1 MKLLKNSA
9 WHRRGCSLLWS
20 PSALVELA
28 TPSEV
33 VSVRQF
39 FRLARA
45 WPADLPSGDGSALV
59 VAGVEGCLDALSPDE
74 AAEWIEGDLKPRVFA
89 FQDEYEG
96 AAALVFWLPSGRT
109 RRRFSLATGEYG
121 WALQGAELPLGRLL
135 WSGAQGDAER
145 IMVGDGAPDIDGDGW
160 IGLYHPRIS

>member
-1 MKLLKNSA
+1 MKVMRNTA

-28 TPSEV
+28 TPAEV

-39 FRLARA
+39 FSLALE
-45 WPADLPSGDGSALV
+45 WPDDLPSGDGSALV
-59 VAGVEGCLDALSPDE
+59 VAGVEGCLDALSPDD
-74 AAEWIEGDLKPRVFA
+74 AAVWVEHDLKPRVFA
-89 FQDEYEG
+89 FQDEYQG
-96 AAALVFWLPSGRT
+96 DAALVFWLPSGRT
-109 RRRFSLATGEYG
+109 RKKFSLATDEYG
-121 WALQGAELPLGRLL
+121 WALHSGELPLGRLL

-145 IMVGDGAPDIDGDGW
+145 IVEGDASQDVDGEAW